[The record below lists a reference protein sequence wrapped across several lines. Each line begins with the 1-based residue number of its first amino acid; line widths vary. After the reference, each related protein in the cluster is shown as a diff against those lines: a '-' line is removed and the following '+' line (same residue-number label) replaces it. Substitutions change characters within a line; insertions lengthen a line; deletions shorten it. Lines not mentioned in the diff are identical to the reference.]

1 MLGWSGTGRS
11 DKLILKFRQKQNKTI
26 QLEMRKANNSQN
38 DLEKDN
44 DDGVEAAVT
53 AAVVTEGIWKA

>member
-1 MLGWSGTGRS
+1 
-11 DKLILKFRQKQNKTI
+11 
-26 QLEMRKANNSQN
+26 MRKANNSQN